1 MKIGTTDTTDRPK
14 RKKSVIILLAMAVV
28 MLLFLASGF
37 ITDWMW
43 FAEMGY
49 ISVFFKGITTEFL
62 IGIPVFLIVFAVTDV
77 YLRGIRKRYFDMVR
91 SEHEAD
97 RRKLSMITNLSS
109 AAFAALIAWISAT
122 GLWYDWLMF
131 THPTGF
137 NIKDPMFHHDISFY
151 IFKYEFL
158 KDMSA
163 LLISVTFLYL
173 TLTLLYYCVLI
184 VMRRP
189 LVFDEYVNETSAG
202 NQGGQQPGGANNQTG
217 RGSGGY
223 GQPRPIFVDTPLGK
237 KFAGWTETAEGSIPN
252 IRKVRH
258 IIPSKA
264 GELFECASTQ
274 LVILGVVFFLLL
286 AYDCMLRQY
295 DLLHA
300 HIGVVYGAGFTAAT
314 IVLWAYRIIAL
325 LSIAGA
331 VAIALF
337 LRKKEFKKIA
347 LIPLAMAIVAGA
359 GILGAVLVQS
369 YIVSPDELN
378 KESKYLQRNIEFTQ
392 HAYGLKDVDVKAFS
406 SANDLDAKAI
416 NENSQTIS
424 NVRINDYKPVNTFY
438 NQTQSIR
445 QYYTFNDVDID
456 RYMINGELTQTYL
469 AVREIDDSKISNT
482 WLNSHIKYTH
492 GYGVTLSRVDTVT
505 ASGQPD
511 VLIKNI
517 PPVSSIDTIDIA
529 QPRVYF
535 GELTNDYSLV
545 NTNEDEFDYPDGDQ
559 NKYTRYDGKAGIKLG
574 LLQRIVFAL
583 REKSL
588 KLLVSTN
595 ISGKSKILINRNVV
609 KRVTTIFPHIKYESD
624 PYCVTVDGKLYWIV
638 DAYTTSSHYPYSEPY
653 TGMIGGDNYVK
664 NSIKIVVD
672 AYDGT
677 TDFYIVDD
685 QDPIAATLKKVY
697 PKLFKDGSEMP
708 EELREHIRYP
718 ENLFRI
724 QAQIYTR
731 YHMDNVKVFYQQEDM
746 WDIAH
751 EIYGTDEQEM
761 TSNYYIVKLPGE
773 ENAEFINQ
781 IPFTPKS
788 KQNMTALM
796 IARNDGDN
804 YGKLV
809 LYKMPKS
816 KTVYGP
822 MQIEAQIDQN
832 TKISQD
838 FTLWSNAGSKYS
850 RGNMFVVPVNDSLLY
865 IEPVYLEAANSAIPE
880 MKRVIVMYN
889 DRIAYEPTLGDCLKE
904 LFGVSGGTVTSKT
917 AKQDSGSGSDGS
929 GSAADGSGAAADVS
943 GSAADGSGSD
953 SGADDA
959 GAGNGDSGT
968 GSAGGSS
975 GTADLDGMS
984 QSELAKA
991 AQNAYDNAQDALK
1004 DGDWAA
1010 YGEYM
1015 DELEGYLD
1023 KLAE

>member
-1 MKIGTTDTTDRPK
+1 MGSDTTGKPK
-14 RKKSVIILLAMAVV
+14 RKKSVIILLVIAVV

-43 FAEMGY
+43 FAEMNY
-49 ISVFFKGITTEFL
+49 ASVFLKELATEFV
-62 IGIPVFLIVFAVTDV
+62 IGVPVFLVIFAVTDV

-91 SEHEAD
+91 SEAEPD
-97 RRKLSMITNLSS
+97 RKKLSFITNVVS
-109 AAFAALIAWISAT
+109 AVFAALIAWISAT

-131 THPTGF
+131 THPTSFG
-137 NIKDPMFHHDISFY
+137 IKDPMFHHDISFY
-151 IFKYEFL
+151 IFRYEFL

-163 LLISVTFLYL
+163 LLISMTFLYL
-173 TLTLLYYCVLI
+173 TVTLGYYCVLI

-189 LVFDEYVNETSAG
+189 LVFDEYVNETSSG
-202 NQGGQQPGGANNQTG
+202 SQGGQPGGAGGHST
-217 RGSGGY
+217 GGY
-223 GQPRPIFVDTPLGK
+223 GQPRPRPIFVDTPLGK
-237 KFAGWTETAEGSIPN
+237 KFGGFTEQVEDSIPN

-258 IIPSKA
+258 FVPSKA
-264 GELFECASTQ
+264 GELFECASNQ
-274 LVILGVVFFLLL
+274 LVILGVIFFLLL

-295 DLLHA
+295 DLLQA

-314 IVLWAYRIIAL
+314 IVLWTYRIIAGL
-325 LSIAGA
+325 AVVGA
-331 VAIALF
+331 LAIALF
-337 LRKKEFKKIA
+337 LKKKQFKKIA
-347 LIPLAMAIVAGA
+347 VIPLAMAIVAGA
-359 GILGAVLVQS
+359 GIIGAILVQS
-369 YIVSPDELN
+369 YVVSPDELN
-378 KESKYLQRNIEFTQ
+378 KESKYLERNIEFTQ
-392 HAYGLKDVDVKAFS
+392 HAYQLKDVDVKPFS

-445 QYYTFNDVDID
+445 QYYTFNDVDVD
-456 RYMINGELTQTYL
+456 RYIINGEVTQTYL

-492 GYGVTLSRVDTVT
+492 GYGITLSRVDTVT

-517 PPVSSIDTIDIA
+517 PPESSVDTIEIK

-535 GELTNDYSLV
+535 GELTDDYSLV

-559 NKYTRYDGKAGIKLG
+559 NKYTRYDGSAGIKLG
-574 LLQRIVFAL
+574 LFERIVFAI

-595 ISGKSKILINRNVV
+595 ISSKSRILINRNVV
-609 KRVTTIFPHIKYESD
+609 KRATRIFPHIKFESD
-624 PYCVTVDGKLYWIV
+624 PYCVTVDGNLYWIV

-653 TGMIGGDNYVK
+653 TGMVGGDNYVK
-664 NSIKIVVD
+664 NSIKVVVD
-672 AYDGT
+672 AYNGT
-677 TDFYIVDD
+677 TDYYIVDEE
-685 QDPIAATLKKVY
+685 DPIAATLKKIY

-708 EELREHIRYP
+708 EEIRSHIRYP
-718 ENLFRI
+718 GNLFRI

-746 WDIAH
+746 WDVAH
-751 EIYGTDEQEM
+751 EIYGTEEQEM
-761 TSNYYIVKLPGE
+761 TSNYYIAKLPGE
-773 ENAEFINQ
+773 KDAEFINE

-889 DRIAYEPTLGDCLKE
+889 DKIAYEPTLGDCLKE

-917 AKQDSGSGSDGS
+917 AKKDQGSGAEDGGKAGDAGGSDGS
-929 GSAADGSGAAADVS
+929 GDS
-943 GSAADGSGSD
+943 GSSGSD
-953 SGADDA
+953 L
-959 GAGNGDSGT
+959 DS
-968 GSAGGSS
+968 
-975 GTADLDGMS
+975 MS
-984 QSELAKA
+984 QQELAKA
-991 AQNAYDNAQDALK
+991 AQDAYNNAQDALK

-1015 DELEGYLD
+1015 EQLEEYLD
-1023 KLAE
+1023 KLA

>member
-1 MKIGTTDTTDRPK
+1 MKIGRSGKTDRPE
-14 RKKSVIILLAMAVV
+14 RKKSVIILLCLAVV

-43 FAEMGY
+43 FAEMNY
-49 ISVFFKGITTEFL
+49 VSVFLKEIKTELL
-62 IGIPVFLIVFAVTDV
+62 IGVPVFLIVFLLTDV
-77 YLRGIRKRYFDMVR
+77 YLRSIRKRYFDMVR
-91 SEHEAD
+91 SDMEAD
-97 RRKLSMITNLSS
+97 RKKLSLITNAAS
-109 AAFAALIAWISAT
+109 AAFAFVIAWISAT

-131 THPTGF
+131 VNPTSF
-137 NIKDPMFHHDISFY
+137 DIKDPMFHHDVSFY

-163 LLISVTFLYL
+163 LLITVTFLYL
-173 TLTLLYYCVLI
+173 ALTLGYYCLLI

-189 LVFDEYVNETSAG
+189 LVFDEYVNDAPAG
-202 NQGGQQPGGANNQTG
+202 SEGGAGAQGTGQTG
-217 RGSGGY
+217 
-223 GQPRPIFVDTPLGK
+223 PRPIFVDTPLGK
-237 KFAGWTETAEGSIPN
+237 KFAGWTESASGGIPN
-252 IRKVRH
+252 IRKVRYFA
-258 IIPSKA
+258 PSKA
-264 GELFECASTQ
+264 GELFECASAQ

-286 AYDCMLRQY
+286 AYDCILRQY

-314 IVLWAYRIIAL
+314 VILWTFRIIAAL
-325 LSIAGA
+325 AAAGA
-331 VAIALF
+331 AAIALF
-337 LRKKEFKKIA
+337 LKKKEFKKIA
-347 LIPLAMAIVAGA
+347 MVPLAMAVVAGA
-359 GILGAVLVQS
+359 GIIGSIVVQS
-369 YIVSPDELN
+369 YVVSPDELN
-378 KESKYLQRNIEFTQ
+378 KESEYLKRNIEFTQ
-392 HAYGLKDVDVKAFS
+392 HAYQLKDVDVKAFS
-406 SANDLDAKAI
+406 SANDLDAEAI
-416 NENSQTIS
+416 SENSQTIS

-445 QYYTFNDVDID
+445 QYYTFNDVDVD

-469 AVREIDDSKISNT
+469 AVREIDDSKISDT
-482 WLNSHIKYTH
+482 WLNRHIKYTH

-517 PPVSSIDTIDIA
+517 PPESSVDTIGIS

-574 LLQRIVFAL
+574 LFQRMVFAI
-583 REKSL
+583 RERSL

-595 ISGKSKILINRNVV
+595 INSKSKILINRNVV
-609 KRVTTIFPHIKYESD
+609 KRVMTIFPHLKYEGD

-653 TGMIGGDNYVK
+653 TGMVGGDNYVK
-664 NSIKIVVD
+664 NSVKVVVD

-677 TDFYIVDD
+677 ADFYIVDD
-685 QDPIAATLKKVY
+685 QDPIAQTMKKMY
-697 PKLFKDGSEMP
+697 PDLFKEGSEMP
-708 EELREHIRYP
+708 EELRAHIRYP
-718 ENLFRI
+718 GNLFRI

-746 WDIAH
+746 WDVAD
-751 EIYGTDEQEM
+751 EIYGTEEQEM

-773 ENAEFINQ
+773 HDAEFINQ

-796 IARNDGDN
+796 IARNDGEN

-809 LYKMPKS
+809 LYKLPKS

-838 FTLWSNAGSKYS
+838 FTLWSNAGSRYS

-865 IEPVYLEAANSAIPE
+865 IEPVYLEASNSAIPE

-889 DRIAYEPTLGDCLKE
+889 DRIAYEPTLGDCLEE

-917 AKQDSGSGSDGS
+917 AKKDSGGGAGS
-929 GSAADGSGAAADVS
+929 GEADQSPDGKDEGGGSGADAP
-943 GSAADGSGSD
+943 D
-953 SGADDA
+953 S
-959 GAGNGDSGT
+959 T
-968 GSAGGSS
+968 
-975 GTADLDGMS
+975 
-984 QSELAKA
+984 EEYAKA
-991 AQNAYDNAQDALK
+991 AQEAYDKAQEALK
-1004 DGDWAA
+1004 EGDWAA

-1015 DELEGYLD
+1015 EKLKEYLD
-1023 KLAE
+1023 KIA

>member
-1 MKIGTTDTTDRPK
+1 MKIGRTDTTDRPK
-14 RKKSVIILLAMAVV
+14 RKKSVIILLVMAVV

-49 ISVFFKGITTEFL
+49 VSVFFKGLTTECL
-62 IGIPVFLIVFAVTDV
+62 IGVPVFLIVFVVTDI
-77 YLRGIRKRYFDMVR
+77 YLRSIRKRYFDMVR
-91 SEHEAD
+91 SDKEAD
-97 RRKLSMITNLSS
+97 RPKLSMITNVVS
-109 AAFAALIAWISAT
+109 AVFAALVAWISAT

-131 THPTGF
+131 CNPTGF
-137 NIKDPMFHHDISFY
+137 GIKDPMFHHDVSFY
-151 IFKYEFL
+151 VFRFEFM

-163 LLISVTFLYL
+163 LLISVTTLYL
-173 TLTLLYYCVLI
+173 VLTLGYYCVLI

-189 LVFDEYVNETSAG
+189 LVFDEYVNDSSAG
-202 NQGGQQPGGANNQTG
+202 SQGGRPGPEGS
-217 RGSGGY
+217 RGGSGVGGY
-223 GQPRPIFVDTPLGK
+223 GQPRPRPIFVDTPLGK
-237 KFAGWTETAEGSIPN
+237 KFGGFTETVEENIPN
-252 IRKVRH
+252 IKKVRH
-258 IIPSKA
+258 FVPSKA
-264 GELFECASTQ
+264 GELFECASNQ
-274 LVILGVVFFLLL
+274 LVILGVIFFLLL

-295 DLLHA
+295 DLLHV

-314 IVLWAYRIIAL
+314 IVLWAYRIIAV
-325 LSIAGA
+325 LSVLGA

-337 LRKKEFKKIA
+337 LKKKQFKRIA
-347 LIPLAMAIVAGA
+347 VIPLAMAIVAGA
-359 GILGAVLVQS
+359 GILGSILVQS
-369 YIVSPDELN
+369 YIVSPDELS
-378 KESKYLQRNIEFTQ
+378 KESRYLKRNIEFTQ
-392 HAYGLKDVDVKAFS
+392 LAYGLKDVDVKPFS

-416 NENSQTIS
+416 NENRQTIS

-445 QYYTFNDVDID
+445 QYYTFNDVDVD
-456 RYMINGELTQTYL
+456 RYDINNELTQTYL
-469 AVREIDDSKISNT
+469 GVREIDDNKISST
-482 WLNSHIKYTH
+482 WLNRHIKYTH

-517 PPVSSIDTIDIA
+517 PPESSVDTINIE

-559 NKYTRYDGKAGIKLG
+559 NKYTRYEGKAGINLG
-574 LLQRIVFAL
+574 LFQRIVFAI

-595 ISGKSKILINRNVV
+595 ISSKSKILINRNVV
-609 KRVTTIFPHIKYESD
+609 KRVMTLFPHIKYETD
-624 PYCVTVDGKLYWIV
+624 PYCVAVDGNLYWIV

-653 TGMIGGDNYVK
+653 TGLVGGDNYVK
-664 NSIKIVVD
+664 NSIKIIID
-672 AYDGT
+672 AYNGT
-677 TDFYIVDD
+677 TDFYIVDKD
-685 QDPIAATLKKVY
+685 DPIAATLKKVY
-697 PKLFKDGSEMP
+697 PKLFKDGEEMP
-708 EELREHIRYP
+708 EELKKHIRYP
-718 ENLFRI
+718 DNLFRI

-731 YHMDNVKVFYQQEDM
+731 YHMNNVKVFYQQEDM

-773 ENAEFINQ
+773 ENAEFINE

-788 KQNMTALM
+788 KQNMTAVM

-838 FTLWSNAGSKYS
+838 FTLWSNAGSKYF

-865 IEPVYLEAANSAIPE
+865 IEPVYLEASNSAIPE

-889 DRIAYEPTLGDCLKE
+889 DRIAYEPTLGDCLE
-904 LFGVSGGTVTSKT
+904 DLFGVSGGTVTSET
-917 AKQDSGSGSDGS
+917 AKQD
-929 GSAADGSGAAADVS
+929 GAEDVI
-943 GSAADGSGSD
+943 D
-953 SGADDA
+953 DDA
-959 GAGNGDSGT
+959 SSDKDKKD
-968 GSAGGSS
+968 GGKKDKSPD
-975 GTADLDGMS
+975 TK
-984 QSELAKA
+984 EEYAKA
-991 AQNAYDNAQDALK
+991 AQEEYDKAQEALK
-1004 DGDWAA
+1004 EGDWAA
-1010 YGEYM
+1010 YGEHM
-1015 DELEGYLD
+1015 DELKKYLD
-1023 KLAE
+1023 KLV

>member
-1 MKIGTTDTTDRPK
+1 MKIVRTDTTDGPR
-14 RKKSVIILLAMAVV
+14 RKKSVIILLAAAVV

-43 FAEMGY
+43 FAEMNY
-49 ISVFFKGITTEFL
+49 VSVFFKGITTECL

-91 SEHEAD
+91 SEQEAD
-97 RRKLSMITNLSS
+97 RRKLSLITNCVS
-109 AAFAALIAWISAT
+109 AAFAALIAWIAAT

-131 THPTGF
+131 VNPTNFGTE
-137 NIKDPMFHHDISFY
+137 DPMFHHDISFY
-151 IFKYEFL
+151 IFKFEFL

-163 LLISVTFLYL
+163 LLISSTFLYL
-173 TLTLLYYCVLI
+173 ILTLGYYCVLI

-189 LVFDEYVNETSAG
+189 LVFDEYINESSG
-202 NQGGQQPGGANNQTG
+202 RQGGSGSGGNSGTG
-217 RGSGGY
+217 SGGSGQGGNGGY
-223 GQPRPIFVDTPLGK
+223 GQPRPRPVFVDTPFGK
-237 KFAGWTETAEGSIPN
+237 KFAGWTETVEDNIPN
-252 IRKVRH
+252 IKKVRH
-258 IIPSKA
+258 LVPGKA
-264 GELFECASTQ
+264 SELFECASTQ

-325 LSIAGA
+325 LSVVGA
-331 VAIALF
+331 VFIALF

-347 LIPLAMAIVAGA
+347 IIPLAMAIVAGA
-359 GILGAVLVQS
+359 GILGAILVQS

-378 KESKYLQRNIEFTQ
+378 KESKYLKRNIEFTQ
-392 HAYGLKDVDVKAFS
+392 LAYGLKDVDVKAFS
-406 SANDLDAKAI
+406 SANDLDGKAI

-424 NVRINDYKPVNTFY
+424 NVRINDYVPVNTFY

-445 QYYTFNDVDID
+445 QYYTFNDVDVD
-456 RYMINGELTQTYL
+456 RYTINDELTQSYL
-469 AVREIDDSKISNT
+469 AVREIDDSKISST

-492 GYGVTLSRVDTVT
+492 GYGITLSRVDTVT

-517 PPVSSIDTIDIA
+517 PPESSIDTIDIT

-535 GELTNDYSLV
+535 GELTNSYSLV

-574 LLQRIVFAL
+574 LLQRIVFAI

-595 ISGKSKILINRNVV
+595 ISSKSKILINRNVV
-609 KRVTTIFPHIKYESD
+609 KRVTTIFPHIKYEDD

-653 TGMIGGDNYVK
+653 TGMVGGDNYVK
-664 NSIKIVVD
+664 NSIKVVVD

-677 TDFYIVDD
+677 TDFYIVDES
-685 QDPIAATLKKVY
+685 DPIAATLKKIY
-697 PKLFKDGSEMP
+697 PKLFKDGSDMP

-718 ENLFRI
+718 GNLFRI

-746 WDIAH
+746 WDVAH
-751 EIYGTDEQEM
+751 EIYGTEEREM

-773 ENAEFINQ
+773 KDAEFINE

-796 IARNDGDN
+796 IARNDGEN

-850 RGNMFVVPVNDSLLY
+850 RGNMFVVPINDSLLY

-889 DRIAYEPTLGDCLKE
+889 DKIAYEPTLGDCLKE

-917 AKQDSGSGSDGS
+917 AK
-929 GSAADGSGAAADVS
+929 ADGVEEVTDDSTASDEKKDDGEDAAEPK
-943 GSAADGSGSD
+943 
-953 SGADDA
+953 
-959 GAGNGDSGT
+959 T
-968 GSAGGSS
+968 
-975 GTADLDGMS
+975 T
-984 QSELAKA
+984 EEYAKA
-991 AQNAYDNAQDALK
+991 AQQAYDNAQEALK
-1004 DGDWAA
+1004 EGDWAK

-1015 DELEGYLD
+1015 DELEEYLD
-1023 KLAE
+1023 KLAD

>member
-1 MKIGTTDTTDRPK
+1 
-14 RKKSVIILLAMAVV
+14 

-43 FAEMGY
+43 FAEMDY
-49 ISVFFKGITTEFL
+49 VSVFFKGITTELL
-62 IGIPVFLIVFAVTDV
+62 IGVPVFLIVFAVTDV

-91 SEHEAD
+91 SDASPD
-97 RRKLSMITNLSS
+97 RRKISLITNSVS
-109 AAFAALIAWISAT
+109 AAFALLISWIAAT

-131 THPTGF
+131 THPTSF
-137 NIKDPMFHHDISFY
+137 DIKDPMFHHDVSFY
-151 IFKYEFL
+151 IFRYEFL

-173 TLTLLYYCVLI
+173 ALTLGYYCVLI
-184 VMRRP
+184 TMRRP
-189 LVFDEYVNETSAG
+189 LVFDEYINETPAG
-202 NQGGQQPGGANNQTG
+202 GQGGRPGTQQGGPNNQTG
-217 RGSGGY
+217 RGTGGY

-237 KFAGWTETAEGSIPN
+237 KFAGWTEQAEESIPN

-258 IIPSKA
+258 FVPSKA
-264 GELFECASTQ
+264 GELFECASNQ
-274 LVILGVVFFLLL
+274 LVILGVIFFLLL

-314 IVLWAYRIIAL
+314 VVLWTYRIISVLAVL
-325 LSIAGA
+325 GA
-331 VAIALF
+331 AAIALF
-337 LRKKEFKKIA
+337 LKKKEFKKIA
-347 LIPLAMAIVAGA
+347 VIPLAMAIVAGA
-359 GILGAVLVQS
+359 GIIGAIIVQS

-378 KESKYLQRNIEFTQ
+378 KESRYLQRNIEFTQ
-392 HAYGLKDVDVKAFS
+392 HAYQLKDVDVKAFS
-406 SANDLDAKAI
+406 SANDLDADAI

-445 QYYTFNDVDID
+445 QYYTFNDVDVD

-482 WLNSHIKYTH
+482 WLNRHIKYTH

-517 PPVSSIDTIDIA
+517 PPESSVDSIDIT

-535 GELTNDYSLV
+535 GEMTNDYSLV

-559 NKYTRYDGKAGIKLG
+559 NKYTRYEGSAGIKLG
-574 LLQRIVFAL
+574 LFERLVFAI
-583 REKSL
+583 RERSL

-595 ISGKSKILINRNVV
+595 ISSKSKILINRNVV
-609 KRVTTIFPHIKYESD
+609 NRVMTIFPHIKYETD
-624 PYCVTVDGKLYWIV
+624 PYCVTVDGNLYWIV

-653 TGMIGGDNYVK
+653 TGLVGGDNYVK
-664 NSIKIVVD
+664 NSIKVVVD
-672 AYDGT
+672 AYNGT
-677 TDFYIVDD
+677 ADFYIVDD
-685 QDPIAATLKKVY
+685 SDPIAATLKKVY
-697 PKLFKDGSEMP
+697 PKLFKDASEMP
-708 EELREHIRYP
+708 EELHSHIRYP
-718 ENLFRI
+718 GNLFRI

-746 WDIAH
+746 WDVAH
-751 EIYGTDEQEM
+751 EIYDTDEQEM

-773 ENAEFINQ
+773 KEAEFINQ

-838 FTLWSNAGSKYS
+838 FTLWSSAGSKYS

-865 IEPVYLEAANSAIPE
+865 IEPVYLEASNSAIPE

-889 DRIAYEPTLGDCLKE
+889 DRIAYEPTLGDCLNE

-917 AKQDSGSGSDGS
+917 AKKDQSQDGEEPSGESGGDKAEDEDTKS
-929 GSAADGSGAAADVS
+929 GSAAG
-943 GSAADGSGSD
+943 
-953 SGADDA
+953 
-959 GAGNGDSGT
+959 
-968 GSAGGSS
+968 
-975 GTADLDGMS
+975 DLDSMS
-984 QSELAKA
+984 QEELAKA
-991 AQNAYDNAQDALK
+991 AQQAYDNAQDALK

>member
-1 MKIGTTDTTDRPK
+1 
-14 RKKSVIILLAMAVV
+14 MAVV

-62 IGIPVFLIVFAVTDV
+62 IGIPVFLIVFLVTDV
-77 YLRGIRKRYFDMVR
+77 YLRTIRKRYFDMVR
-91 SEHEAD
+91 SDMEAD
-97 RRKLSMITNLSS
+97 RRKLSLITNAAS
-109 AAFAALIAWISAT
+109 AAFALLISWISAT

-137 NIKDPMFHHDISFY
+137 DIKDPMFHHDISFY
-151 IFKYEFL
+151 IFRYEFL

-173 TLTLLYYCVLI
+173 ALTLGYYCLLI

-189 LVFDEYVNETSAG
+189 LVFDEYINETSAG
-202 NQGGQQPGGANNQTG
+202 SQGGKTGQQTGGANNQTG

-237 KFAGWTETAEGSIPN
+237 RFAGWTEQAEESIPN

-264 GELFECASTQ
+264 GELFECASSQ

-300 HIGVVYGAGFTAAT
+300 HVGVVYGAGFTAAT
-314 IVLWAYRIIAL
+314 VILWTYRII
-325 LSIAGA
+325 SILAVLGA

-337 LRKKEFKKIA
+337 LKKKQFKKIA

-359 GILGAVLVQS
+359 GILGAILVQS

-378 KESKYLQRNIEFTQ
+378 KETKYLQRNIDFTQ
-392 HAYGLKDVDVKAFS
+392 HAYQLKDVDVKAFS
-406 SANDLDAKAI
+406 SANDLDAEAI

-445 QYYTFNDVDID
+445 QYYTFNDVDVD
-456 RYMINGELTQTYL
+456 RYMIDGELTQTYL

-482 WLNSHIKYTH
+482 WLNRHIKYTH
-492 GYGVTLSRVDTVT
+492 GYGITLSRVDTVT

-517 PPVSSIDTIDIA
+517 PPQSSVDTIDIT

-535 GELTNDYSLV
+535 GEITNDYSLV

-559 NKYTRYDGKAGIKLG
+559 NKYTRYDGTAGIKLG
-574 LLQRIVFAL
+574 LLERIVFAI

-595 ISGKSKILINRNVV
+595 INSKSKILINRNVV
-609 KRVTTIFPHIKYESD
+609 KRVTTLFPHIKYEAD
-624 PYCVTVDGKLYWIV
+624 PYCVTVDGNLYWIV

-653 TGMIGGDNYVK
+653 TGMVGGDNYVK
-664 NSIKIVVD
+664 NSIKVVVD
-672 AYDGT
+672 AYNGT

-685 QDPIAATLKKVY
+685 TDPIAATLKKVY

-708 EELREHIRYP
+708 EKLREHIRYP

-751 EIYGTDEQEM
+751 EIYGTEEQEM

-809 LYKMPKS
+809 LYKLPKS

-832 TKISQD
+832 TEISRD

-865 IEPVYLEAANSAIPE
+865 IEPVYLEASNSAIPE

-917 AKQDSGSGSDGS
+917 AKQDSGS
-929 GSAADGSGAAADVS
+929 
-943 GSAADGSGSD
+943 
-953 SGADDA
+953 A
-959 GAGNGDSGT
+959 GAGDDGASAEADKGSSDESTGT
-968 GSAGGSS
+968 DAGSSAG
-975 GTADLDGMS
+975 DLNSMS

-991 AQNAYDNAQDALK
+991 AQQAYDNAQDALK
-1004 DGDWAA
+1004 DGDWAK

-1023 KLAE
+1023 KLAG

>member
-1 MKIGTTDTTDRPK
+1 MKVGRSDTTDRPK
-14 RKKSVIILLAMAVV
+14 RKKSVIILLAAAVV

-49 ISVFFKGITTEFL
+49 ISVFFKGMVTELL
-62 IGIPVFLIVFAVTDV
+62 IGVPVFLIVFAVTDV

-91 SEHEAD
+91 SEQEAD
-97 RRKLSMITNLSS
+97 RRKLSMITNLAS
-109 AAFAALIAWISAT
+109 AVFAALIAWISAT

-131 THPTGF
+131 MNPTSF

-151 IFKYEFL
+151 VFRYEFL

-173 TLTLLYYCVLI
+173 TLTLGYYCVLI
-184 VMRRP
+184 VMRKP
-189 LVFDEYVNETSAG
+189 LVFDEYLNEGPARGNAG
-202 NQGGQQPGGANNQTG
+202 PQGGPNNQTG
-217 RGSGGY
+217 RGAGGY

-237 KFAGWTETAEGSIPN
+237 KFGGWTETVEDNIPN
-252 IRKVRH
+252 IRRVKYFS
-258 IIPSKA
+258 PSKA
-264 GELFECASTQ
+264 GELFECASNQ

-314 IVLWAYRIIAL
+314 VVLWAFRLIAI
-325 LSIAGA
+325 LSVLGA
-331 VAIALF
+331 LAIALF
-337 LRKKEFKKIA
+337 LKKKQFKKIA
-347 LIPLAMAIVAGA
+347 VIPLAMAIVAGA
-359 GILGAVLVQS
+359 GILGAILVQS

-378 KESKYLQRNIEFTQ
+378 KESKYLERNIEFTQ
-392 HAYGLKDVDVKAFS
+392 HAYQLKDVDIKPFS
-406 SANDLDAKAI
+406 SANDLDAEAI

-424 NVRINDYKPVNTFY
+424 NVRINDYVPVNTFY

-445 QYYTFNDVDID
+445 QYYTFNDVDVD
-456 RYMINGELTQTYL
+456 RYMIDNELTQTYL
-469 AVREIDDSKISNT
+469 GVREIDDSKISNT
-482 WLNSHIKYTH
+482 WLNRHIKYTH
-492 GYGVTLSRVDTVT
+492 GYGITLSRVDTVT

-517 PPVSSIDTIDIA
+517 PPESSVDSIDIT

-559 NKYTRYDGKAGIKLG
+559 NQYTRYDGKAGIKLG
-574 LLQRIVFAL
+574 LFQRLVFAI

-595 ISGKSKILINRNVV
+595 INSKSRILINRNVV
-609 KRVTTIFPHIKYESD
+609 RRVMKIFPHIKYETD
-624 PYCVTVDGKLYWIV
+624 PYCVTVDGNLYWIV

-653 TGMIGGDNYVK
+653 TGLVGGDNYVK
-664 NSIKIVVD
+664 NSIKVVVD
-672 AYDGT
+672 AYNGT
-677 TDFYIVDD
+677 TDFYIVDES
-685 QDPIAATLKKVY
+685 DPIAATLKKVY

-708 EELREHIRYP
+708 EELKEHIRYP
-718 ENLFRI
+718 GNLFRI

-731 YHMDNVKVFYQQEDM
+731 YHMNNVKVFYQQEDM

-773 ENAEFINQ
+773 KEAEFINE

-796 IARNDGDN
+796 IARNDGED

-809 LYKMPKS
+809 LYTFPKS

-822 MQIEAQIDQN
+822 MQVEAQIDQN
-832 TKISQD
+832 TEISQD
-838 FTLWSNAGSKYS
+838 FSLWSQSGSKYS

-880 MKRVIVMYN
+880 VKRVIVMYN
-889 DRIAYEPTLGDCLKE
+889 DKIAYEPKLGDCLEE
-904 LFGVSGGTVTSKT
+904 LFGVSGGTVTSQT
-917 AKQDSGSGSDGS
+917 AKKDQNPAGASGEDVQDGDK
-929 GSAADGSGAAADVS
+929 DTEKKDKGSGA
-943 GSAADGSGSD
+943 G
-953 SGADDA
+953 
-959 GAGNGDSGT
+959 
-968 GSAGGSS
+968 
-975 GTADLDGMS
+975 DLDSMT
-984 QSELAKA
+984 QEELAKA
-991 AQNAYDNAQDALK
+991 AQEAYDNAQEALK
-1004 DGDWAA
+1004 DGDWAE

-1015 DELEGYLD
+1015 DELETYLD

>member
-1 MKIGTTDTTDRPK
+1 MKIGRSDTTNRPE
-14 RKKSVIILLAMAVV
+14 RKKSVIILLVTAVV

-43 FAEMGY
+43 FAEVGY
-49 ISVFFKGITTEFL
+49 ISVFFKGMVTELL
-62 IGIPVFLIVFAVTDV
+62 IGIPVFIILFAVTDV

-91 SEHEAD
+91 SDVEAD
-97 RRKLSMITNLSS
+97 RKKISLVTNVSS
-109 AAFAALIAWISAT
+109 AAFAALVAWISAT

-131 THPTGF
+131 RNPTGF
-137 NIKDPMFHHDISFY
+137 DIKDPMFHHDISFY
-151 IFKYEFL
+151 IFRYEFL

-173 TLTLLYYCVLI
+173 ALTLGYYCFLI
-184 VMRRP
+184 AMRRP
-189 LVFDEYVNETSAG
+189 LVFDEYVNEAP
-202 NQGGQQPGGANNQTG
+202 QGGGQGAQPGGANNQTG
-217 RGSGGY
+217 HGSGGY

-237 KFAGWTETAEGSIPN
+237 KFAGWTEQAEGSIPN

-258 IIPSKA
+258 FIPSKA
-264 GELFECASTQ
+264 GELFECASSQ

-314 IVLWAYRIIAL
+314 IVLWTYRIIAV
-325 LSIAGA
+325 LSVLGA

-337 LRKKEFKKIA
+337 LKKKQFKKIA
-347 LIPLAMAIVAGA
+347 IIPLAMAIVAGA
-359 GILGAVLVQS
+359 GILGAILVQS
-369 YIVSPDELN
+369 YVVSPDELN
-378 KESKYLQRNIEFTQ
+378 KESKYLKRNIEFTQ
-392 HAYGLKDVDVKAFS
+392 HAYQLKDVDVKAFS
-406 SANDLDAKAI
+406 SANDLDAEAI

-424 NVRINDYKPVNTFY
+424 NVRINDYVPVNTFY

-445 QYYTFNDVDID
+445 QYYTFNDVDVD
-456 RYMINGELTQTYL
+456 RYKMNDELTQTYL

-482 WLNSHIKYTH
+482 WLNRHIKYTH
-492 GYGVTLSRVDTVT
+492 GYGITLSRVDTVT

-517 PPVSSIDTIDIA
+517 PPESSVDTIDIK

-559 NKYTRYDGKAGIKLG
+559 NKYTRYNGKAGIRLG
-574 LLQRIVFAL
+574 LFQRIVFAI

-595 ISGKSKILINRNVV
+595 INSKSKILINRNVV
-609 KRVTTIFPHIKYESD
+609 NRVTTIFPHIKYEGD
-624 PYCVTVDGKLYWIV
+624 PYCVTADGKLYWIV

-653 TGMIGGDNYVK
+653 TGLVGGDNYVK
-664 NSIKIVVD
+664 NSIKVIVD
-672 AYDGT
+672 AYDGSV
-677 TDFYIVDD
+677 DFYIVDKD
-685 QDPIAATLKKVY
+685 DPIAATLKKIY
-697 PKLFKDGSEMP
+697 PKLFKDGDDMP
-708 EELREHIRYP
+708 EELKEHIRYP
-718 ENLFRI
+718 GNLFRI

-746 WDIAH
+746 WDVAH

-773 ENAEFINQ
+773 KDAEFINQ

-809 LYKMPKS
+809 VYKLPKS

-838 FTLWSNAGSKYS
+838 FTLWSSAGSKYS

-889 DRIAYEPTLGDCLKE
+889 DKIAYQPTLGDCLKE

-917 AKQDSGSGSDGS
+917 AKQDSD
-929 GSAADGSGAAADVS
+929 GSAADDSGKADAGSGDK
-943 GSAADGSGSD
+943 D
-953 SGADDA
+953 S
-959 GAGNGDSGT
+959 
-968 GSAGGSS
+968 
-975 GTADLDGMS
+975 MS
-984 QSELAKA
+984 QQELAKA
-991 AQNAYDNAQDALK
+991 AQEAYDNAQEALK
-1004 DGDWAA
+1004 DGDWAG
-1010 YGEYM
+1010 YGKYM

-1023 KLAE
+1023 KLAN

>member
-1 MKIGTTDTTDRPK
+1 MGIGKSNITEKPK
-14 RKKSVIILLAMAVV
+14 RKKSVIILLVMAMV
-28 MLLFLASGF
+28 MLLFLASDF

-43 FAEMGY
+43 FDEMGY
-49 ISVFFKGITTEFL
+49 ISVFFKGLTTELL

-77 YLRGIRKRYFDMVR
+77 YLRGIRKRYFDMVK
-91 SEHEAD
+91 SDAEAD
-97 RRKLSMITNLSS
+97 RKKLSFITNWASGI
-109 AAFAALIAWISAT
+109 FAALIAWISAS

-131 THPTGF
+131 SHPTSF
-137 NIKDPMFHHDISFY
+137 DIRDPMFKHDVSLYVFR
-151 IFKYEFL
+151 YEFM

-173 TLTLLYYCVLI
+173 ALTLGYYCVLI

-189 LVFDEYVNETSAG
+189 LIFDEYINETSAG
-202 NQGGQQPGGANNQTG
+202 SQTPRPGSQTG
-217 RGSGGY
+217 SQGSQGGY

-237 KFAGWTETAEGSIPN
+237 KFGGFTGQVEDSIPN

-258 IIPSKA
+258 FVPSKA
-264 GELFECASTQ
+264 GELFECASNQ

-286 AYDCMLRQY
+286 AYECILRQY
-295 DLLHA
+295 DLLQS

-314 IVLWAYRIIAL
+314 IVLWAFRIIAVL
-325 LSIAGA
+325 AVLGA

-337 LRKKEFKKIA
+337 LKKKQFKKIA
-347 LIPLAMAIVAGA
+347 LVPLAMAIVAGA
-359 GILGAVLVQS
+359 GILGAILIQS
-369 YIVSPDELN
+369 YVVSPDELN

-392 HAYGLKDVDVKAFS
+392 HAYQLKDVDIKAFS

-416 NENSQTIS
+416 TENSQTIS

-445 QYYTFNDVDID
+445 QYYTFNDVDVD

-469 AVREIDDSKISNT
+469 GVREIDDSKISNT
-482 WLNSHIKYTH
+482 WLNRHIKYTH

-517 PPVSSIDTIDIA
+517 PPESSVDTIDIK

-574 LLQRIVFAL
+574 FLQRLAFAI

-595 ISGKSKILINRNVV
+595 INSKSKILINRNVV
-609 KRVTTIFPHIKYESD
+609 KRVTTIFPHIKYEAD
-624 PYCVTVDGKLYWIV
+624 PYCISADGNLYWIV

-664 NSIKIVVD
+664 NSIKVVVD

-685 QDPIAATLKKVY
+685 SDPIAATLKKIY

-708 EELREHIRYP
+708 ENIREHIRYP
-718 ENLFRI
+718 GNLFRI

-746 WDIAH
+746 WDVAD

-773 ENAEFINQ
+773 KDAEFINQ

-809 LYKMPKS
+809 LYKLPKS

-822 MQIEAQIDQN
+822 MQVEAQIDQN

-838 FTLWSNAGSKYS
+838 FSLWSQSGSKYS

-865 IEPVYLEAANSAIPE
+865 IEPVYLEASNSAIPE

-889 DRIAYEPTLGDCLKE
+889 DKIAYEPTLGDCLKE

-917 AKQDSGSGSDGS
+917 AKEDQSQDDASSDSSDAGKEKKDSGSGSG
-929 GSAADGSGAAADVS
+929 
-943 GSAADGSGSD
+943 
-953 SGADDA
+953 
-959 GAGNGDSGT
+959 
-968 GSAGGSS
+968 
-975 GTADLDGMS
+975 DLDSMS
-984 QSELAKA
+984 QEELAKA
-991 AQNAYDNAQDALK
+991 AQQAYDNAQDALK
-1004 DGDWAA
+1004 DGDWAK

-1015 DELEGYLD
+1015 DELEAYLD